1 MKSIGITNEAN
12 LLKSLCAVMCLS
24 LLFTCSP
31 NDSTDSVVEKV
42 EISGSQ
48 VVPKYHE
55 VQYTASVLLKDGK
68 QDSSIPVNWASSRPD
83 IATIDNSGKLLAL
96 KEGTTTITATARSVE
111 GSFSVT
117 ISNNKVLEI
126 QIELPEESVMT
137 KTEELN
143 ATLKLESGLEVDAAP
158 WIAWSSNGAF
168 GTISSNRFFA
178 IDSGHVQITAH
189 VEDLTESKSMYINV
203 WEEISIDPALA
214 QAPSNAIVTIPVVI
228 IRVLP
233 TLNGIDIDPIQ
244 DAEYWGGG
252 EISIA
257 NMKNRLLRFDKR
269 VKFALEEGS
278 KFRGYKNAHAVPY
291 LGYRV
296 VKYIDYYKPLPANFN
311 IITKVEAGKNVYSPH
326 FFMLWQMFGMSDLV
340 ENQGVKE
347 VWIWING
354 TATPNYPSYDPNVHG
369 NVTIVGGWE
378 SNMSGPHGDVSNS
391 DRNPN
396 DMPVYNKTYIVYQQN
411 TRRTHAEAIHNH
423 GHQLEAQLSH
433 INYTVFWAN
442 FAGRG
447 AETSAPYQR
456 AGDTHFTPNSIQ
468 DYDYTNTNP
477 VESDIEDWTPNA
489 SGQKKMV
496 SSATWDGINYAW
508 PEANNMEQKVESQW
522 YIYWMQNMPGYQNSI
537 PWSDT
542 RVMRNWWE
550 FTADWDGAKSA
561 AKNLHQPN

>member
-1 MKSIGITNEAN
+1 MKCMILSNLAKQPQGI
-12 LLKSLCAVMCLS
+12 CAVF
-24 LLFTCSP
+24 LLFLLSTCSP
-31 NDSTDSVVEKV
+31 KESVNPDVDKV
-42 EISGSQ
+42 EILGDATIPQ
-48 VVPKYHE
+48 YHD
-55 VQYTASVLLKDGK
+55 VQYSARVILKNGR
-68 QDSSIPVNWASSRPD
+68 QDPSIQVTWSSSRSD
-83 IATIDNSGKLLAL
+83 VVAISEDGRLLAL
-96 KEGTTTITATARSVE
+96 KEGSSVIKAMAGNVEASRSVT
-111 GSFSVT
+111 VT
-117 ISNNKVLEI
+117 SNGILEI
-126 QIELPEESVMT
+126 VLDIPDTSVIT
-137 KTEELN
+137 KTVNLH
-143 ATLKLESGLEVDAAP
+143 AKLKLESGREVDGSP
-158 WIAWSSNGAF
+158 WLTWSKVGNQGEL
-168 GTISSNRFFA
+168 TENRFFA
-178 IDSGHVQITAH
+178 IDSGYVDITAK
-189 VEDLTESKSMYINV
+189 VDEVSNTKSMYIIV

-244 DAEYWGGG
+244 DAEFWGGG
-252 EISIA
+252 EITIE

-278 KFRGYKNAHAVPY
+278 KFRGYKNANAVPY

-326 FFMLWQMFGMSDLV
+326 FFRLWQMFGMRDLV

-354 TATPNYPSYDPNVHG
+354 TATPNFPSYDPNVHG
-369 NVTIVGGWE
+369 NVTVIGGWE
-378 SNMSGPHGDVSNS
+378 SNMAGPHGDVSNS

-411 TRRTHAEAIHNH
+411 TRRTQAEAIHNH

-433 INYTVFWAN
+433 INQTVFWGN

-447 AETSAPYQR
+447 AGTSAPYQR

-468 DYDYTNTNP
+468 DYDYTNTSP
-477 VESDIEDWTPNA
+477 VESDIEDWTPDA

-496 SSATWDGINYAW
+496 SSATWGGINYAW
-508 PEANNMEQKVESQW
+508 PEADNMEQKVESQW
-522 YIYWMQNMPGYQNSI
+522 YIYWMQNMPGHQNNI

-550 FTADWDGAKSA
+550 FTADWDEAKSA
-561 AKNLHQPN
+561 AKNLHQLK